1 MTMNK
6 FMADVDD
13 LIFDGQEQS
22 HSERYKTGRT
32 TPRGRGF
39 FYAFLRVP
47 KISTMR
53 NRFSE
58 IFRKRLRKNW
68 KIIST
73 LAYI

>member
-13 LIFDGQEQS
+13 LIFDGQD
-22 HSERYKTGRT
+22 HAERAWI
-32 TPRGRGF
+32 F
-39 FYAFLRVP
+39 LCFLRVS

-58 IFRKRLRKNW
+58 ISRKRLRKN
-68 KIIST
+68 
-73 LAYI
+73 

>member
-22 HSERYKTGRT
+22 HSERENRKDHAERAWI
-32 TPRGRGF
+32 F
-39 FYAFLRVP
+39 LCFLRVS
-47 KISTMR
+47 KISTTR

-58 IFRKRLRKNW
+58 IFRKRLRKNR
-68 KIIST
+68 KIIHI
-73 LAYI
+73 LKCI

>member
-22 HSERYKTGRT
+22 QQRTVKTGRT

-39 FYAFLRVP
+39 FYAF
-47 KISTMR
+47 
-53 NRFSE
+53 
-58 IFRKRLRKNW
+58 
-68 KIIST
+68 
-73 LAYI
+73 

>member
-22 HSERYKTGRT
+22 HSERLNRKDHAERAWIFLC
-32 TPRGRGF
+32 F
-39 FYAFLRVP
+39 FRVS
-47 KISTMR
+47 KISTTR

-58 IFRKRLRKNW
+58 IFRKRLRKN
-68 KIIST
+68 
-73 LAYI
+73 